1 MKKIN
6 VVVFSYY
13 LEDTRV
19 RKQCELLASHG
30 YEVNVLC
37 LKRKNE
43 LENEVYNR
51 VNIKRVGT
59 ERKAD
64 NRTKLSYLSEYLKF
78 FISAAMWN
86 ISSLFKGKAALT
98 IVHNMPNFLVFSAL
112 PSRLCG
118 VPTLLDTH
126 DLMPELWTAMGNDKS
141 LFGRLLLIEEKL
153 SHKFSTH
160 VMTVNKT
167 LAAYLNKRNLRK
179 YTVFHNGP
187 IGMDIAP
194 YSPSDS
200 PSLVYHGNIHE
211 RYGLQNVV
219 TIMPKL
225 IRKYPDIKLDIHG
238 YGPYANDIKQLI
250 SELGLEKHCIMHG
263 RFAPENVPAILKGK
277 TIGFATIDKC
287 QQNDLAIP
295 VKVLEYISNGIPSIC
310 TSLDTMHQYFPDT
323 AMCYLYNPEDL
334 FSKVC
339 QLLDSNELRQKQ
351 VYEAQNQLSEIS
363 WRKESKLFLEYIEK
377 IQR

>member
-43 LENEVYNR
+43 LKNEVYNR

-86 ISSLFKGKAALT
+86 MSSLFKGKAALT

-118 VPTLLDTH
+118 VPTLLDPH

-167 LAAYLNKRNLRK
+167 LAAYLNKRNSRK
-179 YTVFHNGP
+179 YTVF
-187 IGMDIAP
+187 IMD
-194 YSPSDS
+194 
-200 PSLVYHGNIHE
+200 
-211 RYGLQNVV
+211 Q
-219 TIMPKL
+219 
-225 IRKYPDIKLDIHG
+225 
-238 YGPYANDIKQLI
+238 
-250 SELGLEKHCIMHG
+250 
-263 RFAPENVPAILKGK
+263 
-277 TIGFATIDKC
+277 
-287 QQNDLAIP
+287 
-295 VKVLEYISNGIPSIC
+295 
-310 TSLDTMHQYFPDT
+310 
-323 AMCYLYNPEDL
+323 
-334 FSKVC
+334 
-339 QLLDSNELRQKQ
+339 
-351 VYEAQNQLSEIS
+351 
-363 WRKESKLFLEYIEK
+363 
-377 IQR
+377 